1 MGLAFV
7 KKTVGYFGGELS
19 LVSAEGEGSAFSFT
33 WPKEQKVVGELQWKA
48 A

>member
-7 KKTVGYFGGELS
+7 KKTVSYFGGELS
-19 LVSAEGEGSAFSFT
+19 LVSEEGQGSAFSFT
-33 WPKEQKVVGELQWKA
+33 WPREQKAVGEVQGKA